1 MAKSLAA
8 RIQSTDPVT
17 KAYALTFQRPPTDK
31 EHQAAT
37 QLITTHG
44 PEAFCRALLNA
55 NELLYLE

>member
-17 KAYALTFQRPPTDK
+17 KAYALTFQRPPTAR
-31 EHQAAT
+31 EHQAAS